1 MFGIGFKPTRIS
13 GWRDSCST
21 PNVEREIHLSGG
33 EVTILKALGL
43 NAPAIHG
50 RQLLD
55 RVGEMEPAEVI
66 DDLKGL
72 MMVGYVLS
80 DKTTLRTA
88 EEVEDATFHVNVNY
102 ARDLRD
108 ALDPRR
114 RDSERRRRRRRR
126 G

>member
-1 MFGIGFKPTRIS
+1 MA
-13 GWRDSCST
+13 
-21 PNVEREIHLSGG
+21 REIHLSGG

-43 NAPAIHG
+43 NDPAIHG

-55 RVGEMEPAEVI
+55 RVGEMEPGEVI

-72 MMVGYVLS
+72 MMLGYVVS
-80 DKTTLRTA
+80 DTTKLRTA
-88 EEVEDATFHVNVNY
+88 EEIEDATFHVNANY

-108 ALDPRR
+108 VLDPHRR
-114 RDSERRRRRRRR
+114 ESERRHRRRRR